1 MNADQYI
8 NGIMRKIKCSGEKKK
23 EIRKQLLTDIN
34 FRLEQGESLAD
45 IMSQMGNMKEIAE
58 GFNENM
64 PETEKKKYTR
74 TKTIKIIAIVFAV
87 LVLAILAISILVN
100 WLIPKGLDI
109 EQSEYFEKAQVEQAM
124 KDTIELLDREDYA
137 ALQANSIEEMIPY
150 LSEDAMKEF
159 KTQLSKDWGDRQSI
173 GTIYLAEL
181 EQGKLHFA
189 VGEVTVSYENVSVVY
204 RLTYNT
210 DMQLAGLYMR

>member
-1 MNADQYI
+1 MNANQYI
-8 NGIMRKIKCSGEKKK
+8 NGIMRKIKCGGEKKK
-23 EIRKQLLTDIN
+23 EIRKQLFADIN

-45 IMSQMGNMKEIAE
+45 IMSQMGSIKEIAE

-74 TKTIKIIAIVFAV
+74 TKTVKIIAIVFAV
-87 LVLAILAISILVN
+87 MVFVILVVCILVN

-109 EQSEYFEKAQVEQAM
+109 EQSEFFEKAQVEQAM
-124 KDTIELLDREDYA
+124 KDTIELIDREDYA
-137 ALQANSIEEMIPY
+137 ALQVNAIEEMLPY
-150 LSEDAMKEF
+150 LAEDAMMEF
-159 KTQLSKDWGDRQSI
+159 KTQISEDWGERQSI
-173 GTIYLAEL
+173 GTIYMAEL
-181 EQGKLHFA
+181 EQGKMHYA

>member
-1 MNADQYI
+1 MNAKQYI
-8 NGIMRKIKCSGEKKK
+8 NGIVQKIKCSGEKKK
-23 EIRKQLLTDIN
+23 EIRKQLFTDIN
-34 FRLEQGESLAD
+34 FRLEQGESLED
-45 IMSQMGNMKEIAE
+45 IISRMGSIKEIAE

-64 PETEKKKYTR
+64 PETEKKKYAR
-74 TKTIKIIAIVFAV
+74 TKTMKIIVIVFVV
-87 LVLAILAISILVN
+87 LILAILAAGILVN
-100 WLIPKGLDI
+100 WFIPKGLDI
-109 EQSEYFEKAQVEQAM
+109 EKSEYFEKAQVEQAM
-124 KDTIELLDREDYA
+124 KDTIELLDREDYD
-137 ALQANSIEEMIPY
+137 ALQANAIEEMISY
-150 LSEDAMKEF
+150 LTEDAMKEF

-173 GTIYLAEL
+173 GSIYVAEV